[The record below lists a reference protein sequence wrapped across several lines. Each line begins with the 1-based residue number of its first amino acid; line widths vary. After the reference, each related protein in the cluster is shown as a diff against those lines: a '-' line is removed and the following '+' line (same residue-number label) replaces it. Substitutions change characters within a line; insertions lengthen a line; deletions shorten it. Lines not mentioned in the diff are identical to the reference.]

1 MATTTH
7 QEPTTMNTTENIIRV
22 SFPAGGFTT
31 ITRRDIESTTNS
43 ALIAIGNTIA
53 IGTTRF
59 GVEAWCIFNNG
70 KCVEVYETREEALSV
85 A

>member
-1 MATTTH
+1 METTTH
-7 QEPTTMNTTENIIRV
+7 QEPTTMNTDNIIRV

-31 ITRRDIESTTNS
+31 ITRRDIESTTNT
-43 ALIAIGNTIA
+43 ALTATGNTIA

-70 KCVEVYETREEALSV
+70 KCVEVYETREEAL
-85 A
+85 AAA